1 MKKSNCYFRLIFVLL
16 IKLAF
21 NLFLELSKTCSQFDA
36 KLLGIGQNQK
46 ANIC

>member
-1 MKKSNCYFRLIFVLL
+1 MNIYLFTSYYLL
-16 IKLAF
+16 TLYR
-21 NLFLELSKTCSQFDA
+21 NLFSGLPKTCAQFDA